1 MKEKNNQKRKKRV
14 NDVKEKK
21 KCKNRSKMGKR
32 KKILK

>member
-21 KCKNRSKMGKR
+21 NVKIDQKWERGR
-32 KKILK
+32 KY